1 MRAPWRITSHPLDFF
16 FKLRYRREGK
26 CSVLG
31 TPTSK
36 PYEVHVIS
44 YVNYAWSSKICR
56 IIQKKCHSY
65 HTYILFGRFSRESD
79 LWLRGNFRLDDVYR
93 QQPSFL
99 LYSIDIW
106 PALNSRITQCETNY
120 YIARCASV
128 SAWCYH
134 AGGSPEQLFIEIFAQ
149 HQQFD
154 ARCELEQR
162 QFQTDSINW
171 KIIPFSLIAAFFC

>member
-1 MRAPWRITSHPLDFF
+1 M
-16 FKLRYRREGK
+16 
-26 CSVLG
+26 LG
-31 TPTSK
+31 TWHAYIKALWGSCNILCQLRLKFKDMSHNSK
-36 PYEVHVIS
+36 KMSFIP
-44 YVNYAWSSKICR
+44 
-56 IIQKKCHSY
+56 
-65 HTYILFGRFSRESD
+65 YILFGRFSRESD